1 MRNLIFWGLFP
12 FALPQALWVRKTAPR
27 FAAAEGPSRGSVGAG
42 EPLRLLAVGDSI
54 VAGVGARRIEDALV
68 AQTAK
73 ALAELLSRR
82 VEWSAHGRIG
92 ARSRTLL
99 DEFIP
104 ALPPEPADVVLL
116 SVGVNDVTSLTAQPV
131 WERNLDRVLR
141 GIGEH
146 SGDAV
151 VAVAGIPPLGGFP
164 LLPQPLRFASGQR
177 GRSFDHAARRVVAD
191 HANAIHVPVEFD
203 TTPDRFSAD
212 GFHPSEQSYREF
224 GAAFAAEV
232 AGHIDARPG
241 RARRARDGEP

>member
-12 FALPQALWVRKTAPR
+12 FTLPQALWLRKTAPR
-27 FAAAEGPSRGSVGAG
+27 FAAAEGPSQGAVGAG

-54 VAGVGARRIEDALV
+54 IEGVGARRIEDALV
-68 AQTAK
+68 AQTSG

-104 ALPPEPADVVLL
+104 ALPPDAADVVVL
-116 SVGVNDVTSLTAQPV
+116 SVGVNDVTSLTAQAV

-141 GIGEH
+141 AIGEH
-146 SGDAV
+146 SANAI

-177 GRSFDHAARRVVAD
+177 ARSFDSAARRVVAD
-191 HANAIHVPVEFD
+191 HTNAIHVPVEFD
-203 TTPDRFSAD
+203 TTPEKFSAD
-212 GFHPSEQSYREF
+212 GFHPSEQSYRDF
-224 GAAFAAEV
+224 GAAFASRI
-232 AGHIDARPG
+232 AGRLG
-241 RARRARDGEP
+241 CERASGA